1 MQQGH
6 TEEVCPP
13 QRSGRQTIGQVS
25 VTNLPIPTPAS
36 LAPGWLLSCQ
46 CPPSLHL
53 GPPEHHLPQPY
64 SHPTGRCFHC
74 PYFTDE
80 DTQGSDTEGPV
91 KKTAA
96 EWQSDVNGGLSPEAA
111 HFKN

>member
-1 MQQGH
+1 M
-6 TEEVCPP
+6 
-13 QRSGRQTIGQVS
+13 
-25 VTNLPIPTPAS
+25 TNLPIPIPAS

-53 GPPEHHLPQPY
+53 VPPEHHLPQPY

-80 DTQGSDTEGPV
+80 DTQGSETLKD
-91 KKTAA
+91 
-96 EWQSDVNGGLSPEAA
+96 LSRRQLLSG
-111 HFKN
+111 NLM